1 MEVLMQ
7 ARRNTSTQQS
17 NVPIPLAAMVI
28 DIRSG
33 KDDLLKML
41 RLEIENLASE
51 KQEHRV
57 NHWQYLADFIDFQS
71 VPPLDPQ
78 EVKGL
83 WKRIEKDRNA
93 VEDST
98 SMASVDANGSLNN
111 DDSNNQ
117 QGLSMQWQEPYL
129 PFNRKVEDEDD
140 VLPDTSMLAEE
151 YQDCTHR
158 IDLIRNKRHNALSDL
173 GKTGR
178 LGKNKKYA
186 RTHVIFITDS
196 RDRDS
201 LNSASVFAAY
211 LKQYYRGHLEHSGYE
226 DVLVTS
232 VISMNHPNTAEAPRL
247 LINNLRWAGKE
258 DDWEHINVLIINEA
272 YRADAGWQDAET
284 QSYVTELLLY
294 SLLIV
299 EPIELYRIPQVP
311 LNTPKAMS
319 YEQQVKERR
328 ELHPQTFIFGLST
341 IEHSIR
347 WGRLYLNTTLAAQTM
362 QILHLQ
368 STDNRGDIDSI
379 AQTWFDNWRQDVGKA
394 VPQDIPG
401 DFPYRQ
407 VLDSASKAARPSSEV
422 FPENDSRHNIEQRS
436 IDIINNYADQLE
448 KTYRPLQQDQSQTIV
463 HAMNRLREKD
473 ESNRLVTALKRSQRV
488 LSEFF
493 SGATGSI
500 ARAKLQLEALSDVI
514 AQYNRDRKSINFD
527 DMRNDILR
535 LKNERIQ
542 AFSDHCSD
550 FPFLRDHPLLF
561 RIAIVIILLLC
572 AFTGIVIALAG
583 YVAFHHLVST
593 QFPSI
598 ASLLDSQLFGA
609 SYITLGNIILVLL
622 VVVILLLAVYIPY
635 RLIFR
640 PGGRSRN
647 ARRRGTSSVAG
658 DTSWETEIILVGTL
672 IVFAIFSFIVTLM
685 LTDFA
690 NDPVSLSGLAWL
702 SGLPFWGWLALVV
715 ALVCVVSELIHYFVW
730 YRELLDLRVR
740 AIEDLQKQHQRNID
754 MINQHLGDTVALDLL
769 RRAGLTDGQ
778 GGRGPYYKR
787 VAQLNTGLAN
797 IEKEIED
804 QLKVV
809 SNRLLEQQVTLHFR
823 KELLD
828 VKELT
833 ALSQKLT
840 DELTHEESDLQEF
853 AEVLLR
859 VMGEEV
865 PAELE
870 ILLRDERVSGGAQQ
884 FWRPS
889 YLDRRALRHIQVLT
903 EIIAAVAL
911 RIVIEIPHYDAITPL
926 DRRFREISDVDPDYQ
941 IALKTLIERIQN
953 YNKDTILNN
962 LRGQPI
968 SQDDYENQLILQALT
983 LWAQIFWIHKDN
995 ELDDLLKSQDI
1006 FVVLKQQGYAPQTIR
1021 DLLGVR
1027 VNPGGRPRVTGW
1039 NGEPYLIA
1047 PPSPDGFKYILGMD
1061 HRLNREMIYDSPDM
1075 ERFIMLF
1082 LHRYPALP
1090 LLIPQ
1095 DTPALSMP
1103 QQPSLAAPASPHG
1116 ASNNIQPTLNE
1127 DDVAQSASSSLG
1139 DASSGAIEPSA
1150 SSPSPLANVAND
1162 DDEA

>member
-1 MEVLMQ
+1 MEALMQ
-7 ARRNTSTQQS
+7 TRRNAASQQS

-33 KDDLLKML
+33 KDDLLKTL

-78 EVKGL
+78 EVKDL
-83 WKRIEKDRNA
+83 WERIEKDRNA
-93 VEDST
+93 AEDST
-98 SMASVDANGSLNN
+98 PIVSADANGSSIN
-111 DDSNNQ
+111 DVSNSQ
-117 QGLSMQWQEPYL
+117 QGLSLQWQEPYL

-201 LNSASVFAAY
+201 LNSASAFAAY
-211 LKQYYRGHLEHSGYE
+211 LKQYYRGHLEHSGFE
-226 DVLVTS
+226 NVLVTS

-247 LINNLRWAGKE
+247 LINNLRWAGKD
-258 DDWEHINVLIINEA
+258 DDWEHINTLIINEA

-284 QSYVTELLLY
+284 QSFVTELLLY
-294 SLLIV
+294 ALLIV

-311 LNTPKAMS
+311 LNTPKTLPS
-319 YEQQVKERR
+319 GKQVKERR

-347 WGRLYLNTTLAAQTM
+347 WGRLYINTTLAAQTM
-362 QILHLQ
+362 QILHSLG
-368 STDNRGDIDSI
+368 TDNRGDVDGI
-379 AQTWFDNWRQDVGKA
+379 AQLWFGNWRQGVGKV

-401 DFPYRQ
+401 DFPYRYA
-407 VLDSASKAARPSSEV
+407 LDSASKAAKPANEV
-422 FPENDSRHNIEQRS
+422 FPEQDSRHNIEQRS
-436 IDIINNYADQLE
+436 IDTINDYADQLVQ
-448 KTYRPLQQDQSQTIV
+448 TYKPLQQDQSQTIV
-463 HAMNRLREKD
+463 YAMNKLREKD
-473 ESNRLVTALKRSQRV
+473 ESNRLVAAFKDAQQV
-488 LSEFF
+488 LSKFF

-500 ARAKLQLEALSDVI
+500 GRAKLQLEALSDVI
-514 AQYNRDRKSINFD
+514 AQYNKDRKSIDFD
-527 DMRNDILR
+527 QMRNDILR
-535 LKNERIQ
+535 LKQERVD
-542 AFSDHCSD
+542 AFSDHCGG
-550 FPFLRDHPLLF
+550 FPFLRNHSLLF
-561 RIAIVIILLLC
+561 KIAVVIALLLC
-572 AFTGIVIALAG
+572 AFTGIVIALTGDA
-583 YVAFHHLVST
+583 YFHHFISS
-593 QFPSI
+593 QFPSA

-609 SYITLGNIILVLL
+609 SLLTLGNIILVLL
-622 VVVILLLAVYIPY
+622 VIIILVLAVYIPF
-635 RLIFR
+635 RFIFR
-640 PGGRSRN
+640 QGGHSRN
-647 ARRRGTSSVAG
+647 ARRGRPSSGNMAATTAG
-658 DTSWETEIILVGTL
+658 DTALETEIILVVTL
-672 IVFAIFSFIVTLM
+672 IVFAIFSFIISFM
-685 LTDFA
+685 LTAFA
-690 NDPVSLSGLAWL
+690 NDPVSLSVLGLL
-702 SGLPFWGWLALVV
+702 SSLPFWGWLALVV
-715 ALVCVVSELIHYFVW
+715 ALVCILAELIHYFIW
-730 YRELLDLRVR
+730 YGKLLDLRAR
-740 AIEDLQKQHQRNID
+740 AIEDLQEQHQRNID

-787 VAQLNTGLAN
+787 VAKLNTDLAN
-797 IEKEIED
+797 IEKEIEA

-809 SNRLLEQQVTLHFR
+809 SNRLLDQQVTLHFR

-840 DELTHEESDLQEF
+840 DDLIHEESDLQEF

-870 ILLRDERVSGGAQQ
+870 ILLRDERVSEGAQQ

-903 EIIAAVAL
+903 AIIAAVAL
-911 RIVIEIPHYDAITPL
+911 RMVIDIPHYDAITPL

-941 IALKTLIERIQN
+941 VTLKSLIERIQN
-953 YNKDTILNN
+953 YNKDVILNN

-968 SQDDYENQLILQALT
+968 SQDDYKKQLILQALA

-995 ELDDLLKSQDI
+995 ELDELLKSQDI
-1006 FVVLKQQGYAPQTIR
+1006 FVVLKKQGYAPQTIR

-1027 VNPGGRPRVTGW
+1027 VNPGGRPRVAGW
-1039 NGEPYLIA
+1039 NGEAYLIA

-1061 HRLNREMIYDSPDM
+1061 HRLDREMIYDSPDT

-1095 DTPALSMP
+1095 DTPASLPALPSSP
-1103 QQPSLAAPASPHG
+1103 RPSLAAPTSPHS
-1116 ASNNIQPTLNE
+1116 ASNNAQSTRDEDE
-1127 DDVAQSASSSLG
+1127 DD
-1139 DASSGAIEPSA
+1139 ET
-1150 SSPSPLANVAND
+1150 
-1162 DDEA
+1162 